1 MVSVAEGER
10 LLTVK
15 EVVELS
21 GLTRR
26 TVYTQMREGRFPTCL
41 KLGERAVR
49 WRLSE
54 IEEWLAGLPRATG
67 DLRK

>member
-15 EVVELS
+15 EVIDLT
-21 GLTRR
+21 GLARR
-26 TVYTQMREGRFPTCL
+26 TVYAQMRDGRFPVCL
-41 KLGERAVR
+41 KLAERAVR

-54 IEEWLAGLPRATG
+54 IEEWLAKLPRATG
-67 DLRK
+67 DLG